1 LIDDT
6 ILLAVEL
13 KLKEGGTMTKKEIEQ
28 RRTHSV
34 AMSKEMVYKMS
45 YKLTS
50 QQFRLSRYMVS
61 QIKPTDA
68 PSTVYTMSIADYCEV
83 CGIDDTAGKNYKDI
97 REAVLKIDE
106 QTGTINK
113 DGKWKR
119 VRWFDILE
127 GYEEGGT
134 ITYSFHR
141 EMIPLLFDLI
151 NSKEGYLQYI
161 SGCFYCLKQYAAQRL
176 YEMLIDKSKLRSK
189 VLIVSLDELKSELNG
204 ENYTRY
210 QDFRRNIIDKAI
222 EEINKKTDIR
232 VSYKPDKPRG
242 ITKLYFFIEVV
253 GVDENEVERE
263 MAYNKHYEEE
273 HRKLWE
279 DAIAKRKAA
288 KTEETE

>member
-1 LIDDT
+1 MSKEEIQVKRNHT
-6 ILLAVEL
+6 IA
-13 KLKEGGTMTKKEIEQ
+13 I
-28 RRTHSV
+28 
-34 AMSKEMVYKMS
+34 SKEMVYKMS

-68 PSTVYTMSIADYCEV
+68 PDTVYTLSIADYCEV
-83 CGIDDTAGKNYKDI
+83 CGIYDGSGKNYSDI
-97 REAVLKIDE
+97 RNAVLEIDK

-113 DGKWKR
+113 AGKWKR

-151 NSKEGYLQYI
+151 NSEEGYIQYI

-176 YEMLIDKSKLRSK
+176 YEMLIDKSKLRRK
-189 VLIVSLDELKSELNG
+189 MLIVSLDELKTELRG

-210 QDFRRNIIDKAI
+210 QDFRRYIIDKAI
-222 EEINKKTDIR
+222 SEINEKTDIF
-232 VSYKPDKPRG
+232 VTYKPDKPRG
-242 ITKLYFFIEVV
+242 ITSIQFFIEYV
-253 GVDENEVERE
+253 GVDENELERE
-263 MAYNKHYEEE
+263 IAYNKHYEEE
-273 HRKLWE
+273 MKERWNRALAKHRALKENEE
-279 DAIAKRKAA
+279 D
-288 KTEETE
+288 EV